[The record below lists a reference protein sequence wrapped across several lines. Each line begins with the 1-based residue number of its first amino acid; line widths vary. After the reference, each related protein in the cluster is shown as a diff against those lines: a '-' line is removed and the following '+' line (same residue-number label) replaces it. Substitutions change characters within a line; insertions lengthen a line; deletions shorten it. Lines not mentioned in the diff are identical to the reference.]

1 VSALVQ
7 FACRPAIPNTTTNPK
22 TKTNAK
28 PNTNTK
34 TDTKTPPLGGSM
46 LTAVAVLLALQ
57 APAAPPT
64 DPIDLVKQG
73 RKLVADGRI
82 DEGLALYDKAIAASP
97 DLLDA
102 HLAAGIALDL
112 TLDFRRARAHL
123 SKALELST
131 ADERAQV
138 LSSLAV
144 SYAFEGKAREAATF
158 YARLLDAQTSTSD
171 FAGAAATA
179 NALGRVYLETGSYA
193 EARRWYESG
202 YEYSRRQE
210 KSPGAQL
217 ELWDFRWLHAK
228 ARVAAREG
236 RKQEAAALTA
246 EAKALLDRTPSLAPE
261 TATWQYLAGYV
272 ALHAK
277 DHGAAIAALQAADQR
292 DPFVL
297 SLLARAY
304 EETHEP
310 ARARETWEKVL
321 ASRAHNL
328 QNAFARPQAMKA
340 LK

>member
-1 VSALVQ
+1 MLA
-7 FACRPAIPNTTTNPK
+7 AI
-22 TKTNAK
+22 
-28 PNTNTK
+28 
-34 TDTKTPPLGGSM
+34 
-46 LTAVAVLLALQ
+46 VVLLAIQ
-57 APAAPPT
+57 APAATPP
-64 DPIDLVKQG
+64 DPIELVKQG
-73 RKLVADGRI
+73 RRLVAEGHI
-82 DEGLALYDKAIAASP
+82 DEGLALYEKAIAAKP

-112 TLDFRRARAHL
+112 KLDFTRARQHL
-123 SKALELST
+123 SRALELST
-131 ADERAQV
+131 PDERAQV
-138 LSSLAV
+138 LSALAV

-158 YARLLDAQTSTSD
+158 YRRLLDAQTSTSD

-179 NALGRVYLETGSYA
+179 NALGRVYLETGDYA

-210 KSPGAQL
+210 RSPGAQL
-217 ELWDFRWLHAK
+217 ELWEFRWLHAK

-236 RKQEAAALTA
+236 RKADAAALVA
-246 EAKALLDRTPSLAPE
+246 DAKALLQKTQALAPE
-261 TATWQYLAGYV
+261 APTFQYLAGYV

-277 DHGAAIAALQAADQR
+277 DYDAAITALQAADQR

-304 EETHEP
+304 EGKGET

-328 QNAFARPQAMKA
+328 QNAFARPMAVKA
-340 LK
+340 VK